1 MGITFYKRSNRK
13 RVVEPIFVKNR
24 QKYRGYR
31 SSVSENNEMNSLI
44 VDLERI
50 TLQLDEINNL
60 IDEQSIRIV
69 GRISAATVA
78 EKLQDGTTQTISGVE
93 IFYDDSSPELED
105 LVIPNLATLASK
117 IARLELKIQKMEDTI

>member
-1 MGITFYKRSNRK
+1 MGITFSKRSNRK

-69 GRISAATVA
+69 GRISAATVE

-93 IFYDDSSPELED
+93 ICYDDSSPELED

-117 IARLELKIQKMEDTI
+117 IARLELKIQKMEDTV